1 MARSKPSPKGDAP
14 NTGTRH
20 RSEETWHF
28 LPGDPTA
35 FARKALLQAI
45 AEIDSANKRRKT
57 SIQKL
62 RYLIYELQSIQ
73 PAELTQL
80 AESLG
85 QSLTTTRNQI
95 RQLQRLDLVIRTEF
109 ESHTL
114 YCTNGR
120 YNQLIASAIVEGLFD

>member
-1 MARSKPSPKGDAP
+1 MARSKPCSQGDPSGSSSDRGA
-14 NTGTRH
+14 NA
-20 RSEETWHF
+20 TWHIHTN
-28 LPGDPTA
+28 DPTA